1 VGATGSDRTKDG
13 DRLVPVG
20 EADQSTIL
28 PQDRRM
34 IRRVASLALLAAV
47 AATPALA
54 QTRRADFN
62 WQGVVAAG
70 GEVALNN
77 INGNVKVVP
86 STTGRVEIIGF
97 KSGDAAYFNQVRV
110 DVQPTS
116 RGLVVCV
123 LFENQDS
130 SCDERGVHSNSRGR
144 NDDRGWNRLQMDI
157 EVAVP
162 TNLRV
167 SASSVSGDV
176 DVTGAQGDVHAN
188 SVSGDIRLDHLK
200 ATSITANSVSGDI
213 IIRVDQFTGQGDLSF
228 NTVSGDVTLEVP
240 KQFDAD
246 LRMSTV
252 SGDIDSDFQLVI
264 SNNRTRGR
272 GSVDARIGN
281 GGRRLDLNT
290 VSGDL
295 KLRSVN

>member
-1 VGATGSDRTKDG
+1 
-13 DRLVPVG
+13 
-20 EADQSTIL
+20 
-28 PQDRRM
+28 M
-34 IRRVASLALLAAV
+34 IRRVASLVLLAAV

-70 GEVALNN
+70 GEVSLHN
-77 INGNVKVVP
+77 INGDVKVVP
-86 STTGRVEIIGF
+86 STTGRVEVVGF
-97 KSGDAAYFNQVRV
+97 KSGDAAYFDQIRV

-116 RGLVVCV
+116 RGVVVCV
-123 LFENQDS
+123 VFVNQDTT
-130 SCDERGVHSNSRGR
+130 CDDRGVHSNSRGR
-144 NDDRGWNRLQMDI
+144 NEDRQWSRLEIDL
-157 EVAVP
+157 EVAIP
-162 TNLRV
+162 TNLQV

-176 DVTGAQGDVHAN
+176 EVSGAQGDVRAN
-188 SVSGDIRLDHLK
+188 SVSGDVRLDHLK
-200 ATSITANSVSGDI
+200 ASSITANTVSGDI
-213 IIRVDQFTGQGDLSF
+213 VIRVDQFTGQGDLSF

-252 SGDIDSDFQLVI
+252 SGDIDSDFQLVVT
-264 SNNRTRGR
+264 NNRTRGR

>member
-1 VGATGSDRTKDG
+1 
-13 DRLVPVG
+13 
-20 EADQSTIL
+20 
-28 PQDRRM
+28 M
-34 IRRVASLALLAAV
+34 IRRVASLAVLAAV
-47 AATPALA
+47 VATPALA
-54 QTRRADFN
+54 QARRADFS

-70 GEVALNN
+70 GEVSLHN
-77 INGNVKVVP
+77 INGDVKVVP
-86 STTGRVEIIGF
+86 STTGRVEVLGF
-97 KSGDAAYFNQVRV
+97 KNGDAQYFDRVKV

-116 RGLVVCV
+116 RGLVICV
-123 LFENQDS
+123 VFENQDTT
-130 SCDERGVHSNSRGR
+130 CDERGVHSNNRGR
-144 NDDRGWNRLQMDI
+144 NDDREWNRLELDL
-157 EVAVP
+157 EVAIP
-162 TNLRV
+162 TNLQV

-176 DVTGAQGDVHAN
+176 SVSGAQGDVRAN
-188 SVSGDIRLDHLK
+188 SVSGDVRLDHLR
-200 ATSITANSVSGDI
+200 ATSITANTVSGDI
-213 IIRVDQFTGQGDLSF
+213 VIRVDQFTGQGDLSF

-264 SNNRTRGR
+264 SNNRARGR

>member
-1 VGATGSDRTKDG
+1 
-13 DRLVPVG
+13 
-20 EADQSTIL
+20 
-28 PQDRRM
+28 M
-34 IRRVASLALLAAV
+34 IRRVASLALLAAA

-54 QTRRADFN
+54 QARRADFN

-70 GEVALNN
+70 GEVSLHN
-77 INGNVKVVP
+77 INGDIKVVP
-86 STTGRVEIIGF
+86 STTGRVEVVGF
-97 KSGDAAYFNQVRV
+97 KSGDAAYFDQVRV

-116 RGLVVCV
+116 RGVVVCV
-123 LFENQDS
+123 VFVNQDTT
-130 SCDERGVHSNSRGR
+130 CDERGVRSNSRGR
-144 NDDRGWNRLQMDI
+144 SEDREWNRLEIDL

-162 TNLRV
+162 TNLQV
-167 SASSVSGDV
+167 AASSVSGDV
-176 DVTGAQGDVHAN
+176 EVSGAQGNVSAN
-188 SVSGDIRLDHLK
+188 SVSGDVRLDHLK
-200 ATSITANSVSGDI
+200 ASSITANTVSGDI
-213 IIRVDQFTGQGDLSF
+213 VIRVDQFTGQGDLSF

-252 SGDIDSDFQLVI
+252 SGDIDSDFQLVV

>member
-1 VGATGSDRTKDG
+1 
-13 DRLVPVG
+13 
-20 EADQSTIL
+20 
-28 PQDRRM
+28 M